1 MKILAIDTATSA
13 SSVALGEGDEL
24 VAMSLRVDRR
34 GHGGFLMPAIDFVF
48 ETAGW
53 KPADIDVVAVDLGP
67 GLFTGIRA
75 GIATAQA
82 IAASVGAPIVTV
94 SSLTALAVRAATGRR
109 RIWPVVDVR
118 RGQYATRPF
127 QPVPGGVA
135 PDGPAEIVT
144 AQGLHNLIESDAADT
159 LLVGDTAT
167 LPSSVIRGLHR
178 AKRGRPRYPAADV
191 LLEIAQFRAR
201 ADEFVRAED
210 VRPLYMR
217 EPDAQI
223 NWSDFREE
231 GVWPGAAG

>member
-13 SSVALGEGDEL
+13 SSVALGEGDQL
-24 VAMSLRVDRR
+24 AAMSIRVDRR
-34 GHGGFLMPAIDFVF
+34 GHGGFLVPAIDFVF
-48 ETAGW
+48 SSTGW
-53 KPADIDVVAVDLGP
+53 KPAEIDVVAVDIGP

-75 GIATAQA
+75 GISTAQA
-82 IAASVGAPIVTV
+82 IAAAIGAPMVTI

-118 RGQYATRPF
+118 RNQFATRPF

-135 PDGPAEIVT
+135 PDGPAEIVS
-144 AQGLHNLIESDAADT
+144 AEGLHNLIESDAEDT
-159 LLVGDTAT
+159 LLVGDTAN
-167 LPSSVIRGLHR
+167 LPASVVRGLHR
-178 AKRGRPRYPAADV
+178 AKKGRPRYPAADV
-191 LLEIAQFRAR
+191 LLEIASFKAE
-201 ADEFVRAED
+201 ADDFVRADD

-231 GVWPGAAG
+231 GIWPGAAG

>member
-24 VAMSLRVDRR
+24 VAMSVRVDRR
-34 GHGGFLMPAIDFVF
+34 GHGAFLMPAIDFIF
-48 ETAGW
+48 ATAGW
-53 KPADIDVVAVDLGP
+53 KPGDIDVVAVDVGP

-75 GIATAQA
+75 GISTAQA
-82 IAASVGAPIVTV
+82 IAAAIGAPMVTV

-118 RGQYATRPF
+118 RSQYATRPF

-135 PDGPAEIVT
+135 PDGPAEVVT

-159 LLVGDTAT
+159 LLIGDTSS
-167 LPSSVIRGLHR
+167 LPSSVVRGLHR

-191 LLEIAQFRAR
+191 LLEIAQFKAK
-201 ADEFVRAED
+201 ADDFVRAED

>member
-13 SSVALGEGDEL
+13 SSVALGQDDEL
-24 VAMSLRVDRR
+24 VAMSVRVDRR
-34 GHGGFLMPAIDFVF
+34 GHGGFLVPAIDFIF
-48 ETAGW
+48 SSASW
-53 KPADIDVVAVDLGP
+53 KPADVDAVAVDIGP

-75 GIATAQA
+75 GISTAQA
-82 IAASVGAPIVTV
+82 IAAAIGAPMVTV

-135 PDGPAEIVT
+135 PDGPAEIVS
-144 AQGLHNLIESDAADT
+144 AEGLHSLVESDAVDT
-159 LLVGDTAT
+159 LLVGDTAS
-167 LPSSVIRGLHR
+167 LPASVMRGLHR
-178 AKRGRPRYPAADV
+178 ARKGRPRYPSADI
-191 LLEIAQFRAR
+191 LLEIAHFKASR
-201 ADEFVRAED
+201 DDFVRPEE

>member
-24 VAMSLRVDRR
+24 AAMSIRVNRR
-34 GHGGFLMPAIDFVF
+34 GHGGFLVPAIDFVF
-48 ETAGW
+48 SSTGW
-53 KPADIDVVAVDLGP
+53 KPADIDVIAVDVGP

-75 GIATAQA
+75 GISTAQA
-82 IAASVGAPIVTV
+82 IAAAIGAPMVTI

-118 RGQYATRPF
+118 RNQYATRPF
-127 QPVPGGVA
+127 HPVPGGVA
-135 PDGPAEIVT
+135 PDGPAEIVS
-144 AQGLHNLIESDAADT
+144 AEGLHNLIESDAEDT
-159 LLVGDTAT
+159 LLVGDTAS
-167 LPSSVIRGLHR
+167 LPASVVRGLHR
-178 AKRGRPRYPAADV
+178 AKKGGPRYPAADV
-191 LLEIAQFRAR
+191 LLEIASFKAE
-201 ADEFVRAED
+201 ADDFVRAED

>member
-1 MKILAIDTATSA
+1 MKILAVDTATSA
-13 SSVALGEGDEL
+13 SSVALGEGGRL
-24 VAMSLRVDRR
+24 AAMSVRVDRR
-34 GHGGFLMPAIDFVF
+34 GHGGFLVPAIDFAF
-48 ETAGW
+48 ESAGW
-53 KPADIDVVAVDLGP
+53 KPREIDVIVVDVGP

-82 IAASVGAPIVTV
+82 IAASVGAPMITV

-109 RIWPVVDVR
+109 RIWPVVDIR

-135 PDGPAEIVT
+135 PDGPPEIVT
-144 AQGLHNLIESDAADT
+144 PEGLHNLVESDAEDT
-159 LLVGDTAT
+159 LLVGDTANFPPT
-167 LPSSVIRGLHR
+167 VMRGLHR
-178 AKRGRPRYPAADV
+178 ARTGRPRYPSADV
-191 LLEIAQFRAR
+191 LLEIGEFKAEQ
-201 ADEFVRAED
+201 DHFVRPED

-231 GVWPGAAG
+231 GIWPGAAG

>member
-1 MKILAIDTATSA
+1 VKILAIDTATSA
-13 SSVALGEGDEL
+13 SSVALGEDDQL
-24 VAMSLRVDRR
+24 VALSVRVDRR
-34 GHGGFLMPAIDFVF
+34 GHGGFLVPAIDFCS

-53 KPADIDVVAVDLGP
+53 QRRDIDVVVVDIGP

-75 GIATAQA
+75 GISTAQA
-82 IAASVGAPIVTV
+82 IAAAVGAPIVTV

-109 RIWPVVDVR
+109 RIWPVVDIR

-144 AQGLHNLIESDAADT
+144 AEGLHNLLDSDAADT
-159 LLVGDTAT
+159 LMVGDTEG
-167 LPSSVIRGLHR
+167 LPASVSRGLHR
-178 AKRGRPRYPAADV
+178 VKKGRPRYPSADV
-191 LLEIAQFRAR
+191 LLEIAAFHAAR
-201 ADEFVRAED
+201 DNFARPED

-231 GVWPGAAG
+231 GVWPGAGG